1 MLNNNCSSEKHKEKE
16 AKIYC
21 IECKI
26 NICNICEKLHSE
38 LFSKHHI
45 YNIDSK
51 EKNIFTGFCQ
61 EKNHNLKLEYH
72 CKKHNVLCCAACIC
86 KIKAKGYGNHNR
98 CNVHF
103 IKDIKEKKKNKLS
116 ENIKYLTE
124 LNKTLDNSIKDLR
137 ILYNDVSE
145 KKEKLKLEIQ
155 KVFTN
160 LRNNLNKREDL
171 LLLEVDKKYDELFFK
186 EELIKESEKLP
197 NKIKIS
203 LEKGII
209 SDNDWNDIN
218 KLSSII
224 NDCINIE
231 NGIKDINLIDD
242 KIKKCN
248 LKKDVTF
255 IFDYKDNEE
264 KLLNNINEFGS
275 IKEEEKMLML
285 SQEVMSQN
293 EEPIQIL
300 DKSYD

>member
-1 MLNNNCSSEKHKEKE
+1 M
-16 AKIYC
+16 
-21 IECKI
+21 
-26 NICNICEKLHSE
+26 
-38 LFSKHHI
+38 
-45 YNIDSK
+45 
-51 EKNIFTGFCQ
+51 T
-61 EKNHNLKLEYH
+61 
-72 CKKHNVLCCAACIC
+72 
-86 KIKAKGYGNHNR
+86 
-98 CNVHF
+98 
-103 IKDIKEKKKNKLS
+103 
-116 ENIKYLTE
+116 
-124 LNKTLDNSIKDLR
+124 
-137 ILYNDVSE
+137 
-145 KKEKLKLEIQ
+145 
-155 KVFTN
+155 
-160 LRNNLNKREDL
+160 
-171 LLLEVDKKYDELFFK
+171 
-186 EELIKESEKLP
+186 

>member
-1 MLNNNCSSEKHKEKE
+1 M
-16 AKIYC
+16 
-21 IECKI
+21 
-26 NICNICEKLHSE
+26 
-38 LFSKHHI
+38 
-45 YNIDSK
+45 
-51 EKNIFTGFCQ
+51 T
-61 EKNHNLKLEYH
+61 
-72 CKKHNVLCCAACIC
+72 
-86 KIKAKGYGNHNR
+86 
-98 CNVHF
+98 
-103 IKDIKEKKKNKLS
+103 
-116 ENIKYLTE
+116 
-124 LNKTLDNSIKDLR
+124 
-137 ILYNDVSE
+137 
-145 KKEKLKLEIQ
+145 
-155 KVFTN
+155 
-160 LRNNLNKREDL
+160 
-171 LLLEVDKKYDELFFK
+171 
-186 EELIKESEKLP
+186 

-242 KIKKCN
+242 KIKQCN

-255 IFDYKDNEE
+255 IFDYKDKEE
-264 KLLNNINEFGS
+264 KLLNIINEFGS